1 MGDGGRTRGDRK
13 PRGADRT
20 DRTKQ
25 AAADEW
31 DAGPITWAEKAGAVL
46 LLAVSL
52 AVGIYPRVLLD
63 WIEAGLGSAGFAA
76 LRRTMGWP

>member
-1 MGDGGRTRGDRK
+1 M
-13 PRGADRT
+13 
-20 DRTKQ
+20 
-25 AAADEW
+25 
-31 DAGPITWAEKAGAVL
+31 L